1 MIPLAP
7 FATPE
12 MNWQIREDPLDSPA
26 VLALLRE
33 HLDTLAPTAPAESRH
48 ALDLDGLRAPDVT
61 FWSVW
66 DGPDLAGFG
75 ALKELS
81 PEHGEVKSMR
91 TARAYLRQGVASA
104 ILRHI
109 IGKAR
114 RRGYTRLSLETG
126 AMDFFAPAHQLYRSF
141 GFTLCEPFGSYK
153 PDPNSTFMTLTL
165 KASGAA

>member
-1 MIPLAP
+1 M
-7 FATPE
+7 
-12 MNWQIREDPLDSPA
+12 
-26 VLALLRE
+26 
-33 HLDTLAPTAPAESRH
+33 
-48 ALDLDGLRAPDVT
+48 T

-66 DGPDLAGFG
+66 DGPELAGFG

-91 TARAYLRQGVASA
+91 TARAYLRQGVAAA

-109 IGKAR
+109 ISEAR

-141 GFTLCEPFGSYK
+141 GFTPCEPFGAYK

-165 KASGAA
+165 

>member
-1 MIPLAP
+1 MP
-7 FATPE
+7 
-12 MNWQIREDPLDSPA
+12 WQIREDPLESPA

-66 DGPDLAGFG
+66 DGPELAGFG

-81 PEHGEVKSMR
+81 HEHGEVKSMR
-91 TARAYLRQGVASA
+91 TARAYLGRGVASA
-104 ILRHI
+104 VLRHI
-109 IGKAR
+109 IDEAR

-126 AMDFFAPAHQLYRSF
+126 SMDFFEPAHRLYRSS
-141 GFTLCEPFGSYK
+141 GFDPCEPFGAYK
-153 PDPNSTFMTLTL
+153 PDPNSAFMTLAL
-165 KASGAA
+165 

>member
-1 MIPLAP
+1 
-7 FATPE
+7 

-33 HLDTLAPTAPAESRH
+33 HLNTLAPTAPAESRH
-48 ALDLDGLRAPDVT
+48 ALDLSGLRAPDVT

-66 DGPDLAGFG
+66 DGAELAGFG

-81 PEHGEVKSMR
+81 PDHGEVKSMR

-104 ILRHI
+104 VLRHI
-109 IGKAR
+109 IDEAQ
-114 RRGYTRLSLETG
+114 RRGYSRLSLETG

-141 GFTLCEPFGSYK
+141 GFAPCEPFGSYE
-153 PDPNSTFMTLTL
+153 PDPNSLFMTLAL
-165 KASGAA
+165 

>member
-1 MIPLAP
+1 MP
-7 FATPE
+7 
-12 MNWQIREDPLDSPA
+12 WQIHEDTLNSPA

-33 HLDTLAPTAPAESRH
+33 HLDTLAPTAPRESRH

-66 DGPDLAGFG
+66 DGAELAGFG

-109 IGKAR
+109 TAEAR

-126 AMDFFAPAHQLYRSF
+126 SMAFFTPAHQLYRSF
-141 GFTLCEPFGSYK
+141 GFTPCQAFGSYK
-153 PDPNSTFMTLTL
+153 PDPNSVFMTLAL
-165 KASGAA
+165 

>member
-1 MIPLAP
+1 MP
-7 FATPE
+7 
-12 MNWQIREDPLDSPA
+12 WQIHEDTLDSPP

-33 HLDTLAPTAPAESRH
+33 HLDTLAPTAPPESRH

-61 FWSVW
+61 FWSIW
-66 DGPDLAGFG
+66 DGPELAGFG

-81 PEHGEVKSMR
+81 PDHGEVKSMR

-109 IGKAR
+109 IAEAR
-114 RRGYTRLSLETG
+114 RRGYSRLSLETG
-126 AMDFFAPAHQLYRSF
+126 AMSFFEPARQLYLSF
-141 GFTLCEPFGSYK
+141 GFTPCEAFGSYK

-165 KASGAA
+165 

>member
-1 MIPLAP
+1 
-7 FATPE
+7 
-12 MNWQIREDPLDSPA
+12 MNWQIREDPLESPA

-33 HLDTLAPTAPAESRH
+33 HLATLAPTAPAESRH

-61 FWSVW
+61 FWSIW
-66 DGPDLAGFG
+66 DGAELAGFG

-81 PEHGEVKSMR
+81 PEQGEVKSMR

-104 ILRHI
+104 MLRHI
-109 IGKAR
+109 IAEAW

-126 AMDFFAPAHQLYRSF
+126 SMDFFQPAQELYRSF
-141 GFTLCEPFGSYK
+141 GFTPCEAFGSYK

-165 KASGAA
+165 